1 MDPDLH
7 RAGKTQEP
15 RKRMW
20 MPQLQDPLRASD
32 QQNGPETK
40 TGGKPLV
47 FLDEQASLPG
57 SLVILLQSCPGAV
70 TSSVKSTRSTS
81 ISLSSLEAGQP
92 QGPLSSLTGQPLD
105 LIFLPNR
112 LGPLSAK
119 GPVPLEREL
128 ILTPK
133 HEC

>member
-1 MDPDLH
+1 
-7 RAGKTQEP
+7 
-15 RKRMW
+15 MW

-40 TGGKPLV
+40 TEGKPLV

-57 SLVILLQSCPGAV
+57 SSVILLQSCPGAV
-70 TSSVKSTRSTS
+70 TSSVKSTGFTS

-92 QGPLSSLTGQPLD
+92 QGPLSSLTRQRLD
-105 LIFLPNR
+105 VIFLPNR
-112 LGPLSAK
+112 LGPSRGRSLWK
-119 GPVPLEREL
+119 GSL
-128 ILTPK
+128 ILTPR